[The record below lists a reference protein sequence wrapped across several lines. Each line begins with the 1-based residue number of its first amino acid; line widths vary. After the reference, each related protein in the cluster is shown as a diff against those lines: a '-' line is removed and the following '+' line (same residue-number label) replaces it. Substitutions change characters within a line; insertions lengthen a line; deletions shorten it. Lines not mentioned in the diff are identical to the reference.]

1 MGTEGEPLAGPAGPG
16 PTPPPLEP
24 PRPTAPALLDARSA
38 LWLLVVY
45 LGTQTAVAFGI
56 ASVYV
61 AIHVA
66 AGDGSDPESLERVV
80 ARLQGPIGVVAAA
93 GAGAAVL
100 AALLRRIGR
109 SGGAAIG
116 RQVGLALGSRRALA
130 LGLLAGAALVLVY
143 FPVVTGLLF
152 PPEPDR
158 TPGPVSQMA
167 LSPGWQRWLWTSMA
181 LLVAPPVEEL
191 LFRGALQ
198 AGFARSWGWRPA
210 ALVTTALFVSLH
222 YSEFRTYLPAAGAL
236 VGLSMLTLWLRRRSG
251 ALGPAVAAHA
261 GYNLGVFGL
270 VHLGLLLQGRG

>member
-1 MGTEGEPLAGPAGPG
+1 MSTEGEPLAAPG

-24 PRPTAPALLDARSA
+24 PRPSPPALLDARSA

-56 ASVYV
+56 ASVY
-61 AIHVA
+61 A
-66 AGDGSDPESLERVV
+66 AAYLGVGTGEGPDPESLERVV
-80 ARLQGPIGVVAAA
+80 ARVQGPIGVVAAL

-100 AALLRRIGR
+100 TALLRRIGR

-143 FPVVTGLLF
+143 FPLVTGLLF
-152 PPEPDR
+152 PPAPDR
-158 TPGPVSQMA
+158 TPGPVTQMA

-222 YSEFRTYLPAAGAL
+222 YPEFRTYLPAAGAL

-261 GYNLGVFGL
+261 GYNLGVFCL